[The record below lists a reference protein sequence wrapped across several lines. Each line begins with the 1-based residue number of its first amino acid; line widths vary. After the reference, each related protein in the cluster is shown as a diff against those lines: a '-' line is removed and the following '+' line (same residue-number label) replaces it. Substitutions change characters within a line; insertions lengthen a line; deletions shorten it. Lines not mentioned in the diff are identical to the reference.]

1 MATYITLLNW
11 TEQGV
16 KNVKG
21 IPERVLAARQ
31 ALENI
36 GGRLLHGYRLTLE
49 AYDAV
54 VTVEAPDDEAYAKFA
69 LNIAAQGNA
78 RTTTLKAFTE
88 EESFRIFGN
97 LS

>member
-36 GGRLLHGYRLTLE
+36 GGRLHGYRLTLG

-54 VTVEAPDDEAYAKFA
+54 VTVDAPDDEVYASFA
-69 LNIAAQGNA
+69 LNLAAQGKSA
-78 RTTTLKAFTE
+78 GHFQE
-88 EESFRIFGN
+88 GM
-97 LS
+97 

>member
-1 MATYITLLNW
+1 MATYITLLNY
-11 TEQGV
+11 TDQGV
-16 KNVKG
+16 KNAKG

-31 ALENI
+31 TLENI
-36 GGRLLHGYRLTLE
+36 GGRLHGYRLTLGE
-49 AYDAV
+49 YDAV
-54 VTVEAPDDEAYAKFA
+54 VTVEAPDDEAYATFA
-69 LNIAAQGNA
+69 LNLAAQGNI